1 MPTPATHVWK
11 PSNAR
16 TVVLDSFIPV
26 PRGSTAMAPPP
37 LNWPTKDPAD
47 VLDYQFDIS
56 PALVGND
63 GDAIAT
69 LDVTIEPA
77 NPGDLVLNSATTD
90 GALAIVWLSGGQPGT
105 IYTVNLVITTV
116 NGRTINRTIL
126 LPVLYL
132 SVPPI
137 PPNALITDTG
147 VVLTDQN
154 GNPVLTS
161 RNVSTG
167 RLPSSCSQPSYSPR
181 SLGACAER
189 SSRSCRQSIS
199 SRPPRQRPTTTSC
212 WSAKAASLA
221 R

>member
-1 MPTPATHVWK
+1 MATPATHVWK

-26 PRGSTAMAPPP
+26 PRGSTSVAPPP
-37 LNWPTKDPAD
+37 LNWPTKDPVD

-69 LDVTIEPA
+69 LDVSIEPA
-77 NPGDLVLNSATTD
+77 NPGDLTLNSATTD
-90 GALAIVWLSGGQPGT
+90 GTVVVLWLSGGQPGT
-105 IYTVNLVITTV
+105 IYLVNLMITTI
-116 NGRTINRTIL
+116 NGRTINRSIL

-137 PPNALITDTG
+137 PPNALITDAG

-154 GNPVLTS
+154 GNPVLIA
-161 RNVSTG
+161 
-167 RLPSSCSQPSYSPR
+167 P
-181 SLGACAER
+181 
-189 SSRSCRQSIS
+189 
-199 SRPPRQRPTTTSC
+199 
-212 WSAKAASLA
+212 
-221 R
+221 